1 MRKMKKID
9 EIKKILLKYRDELK
23 EKYKAEVIGIFGS
36 YVRGEQEESSDVDIL
51 VRFLEGATL
60 FNFVGLA
67 NFLEE
72 ELDVKVDVVPIDTVR
87 KEIKEQVLK
96 EAVYL

>member
-1 MRKMKKID
+1 MKKID

-72 ELDVKVDVVPIDTVR
+72 ELEVKVDVVPIDTVR